1 MNYFFARLI
10 ITDILVVHR
19 KNFSSK
25 KEALAWNT
33 RTGICTNFDLVS
45 QEQINDWEGEV
56 IRVPQGVK
64 K

>member
-1 MNYFFARLI
+1 MTYFFARLI
-10 ITDILVVHR
+10 ITDILVIHR
-19 KNFSSK
+19 KKFRSK

-45 QEQINDWEGEV
+45 QKQVDDWEGE
-56 IRVPQGVK
+56 IIWVPQGEK